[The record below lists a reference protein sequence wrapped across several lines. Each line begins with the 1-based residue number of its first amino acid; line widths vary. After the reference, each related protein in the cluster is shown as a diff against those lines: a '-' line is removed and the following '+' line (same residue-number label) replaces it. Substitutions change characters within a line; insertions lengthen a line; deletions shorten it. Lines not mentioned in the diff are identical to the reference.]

1 MASGRYRITALFF
14 GAVFIYWIFIGCA
27 YHHLPHQP
35 AVEETPLPIV
45 TKSEVAVSEQK
56 APAGPEPEADA
67 VVPKIYALEI
77 PSQIPS
83 TSGFYSHKVRWPNET
98 LYLIA
103 KWYTGNA
110 RNWKAIATANPKLD
124 PKKIT
129 IGDRIAIPEELL
141 ITRSPLPS
149 SFGRSLVRK
158 KVKPPVPPDKKSIP
172 AEPPKLFGPIESDK
186 AASLSPTGTKSS
198 SRKSSTVK
206 LFGPVE

>member
-1 MASGRYRITALFF
+1 MVLCRYRIMALFF
-14 GAVFIYWIFIGCA
+14 GVVFVCWIFIGCA

-35 AVEETPLPIV
+35 SVEEKPLPIV
-45 TKSEVAVSEQK
+45 TQSEVDASEHK
-56 APAGPEPEADA
+56 GPAGPKSEAHA
-67 VVPKIYALEI
+67 VVLKVYTLEI

-103 KWYTGNA
+103 KWYTGNE
-110 RNWKAIATANPKLD
+110 RNWKAIATANPELD
-124 PKKIT
+124 PRKMA
-129 IGDRIAIPEELL
+129 IGDRIAIPEDLL
-141 ITRSPLPS
+141 ITRTPLPA
-149 SFGRSLVRK
+149 SFGRSLFRK
-158 KVKPPVPPDKKSIP
+158 KVKPAVSPDKKPMP

-186 AASLSPTGTKSS
+186 TASFSPADMKPP

>member
-1 MASGRYRITALFF
+1 MASGRYRITALCF
-14 GAVFIYWIFIGCA
+14 GAVFIYWIFTGCA

-45 TKSEVAVSEQK
+45 TKPEVAATEQK
-56 APAGPEPEADA
+56 APAGPGPEADA
-67 VVPKIYALEI
+67 VVPEIYALEI

-110 RNWKAIATANPKLD
+110 RNWKAIATANPELD
-124 PKKIT
+124 PKKIA
-129 IGDRIAIPEELL
+129 IGDRIAIPEDLL
-141 ITRSPLPS
+141 ITRTPLPF

-158 KVKPPVPPDKKSIP
+158 KVKPPVPPDKISVP

-186 AASLSPTGTKSS
+186 AESFAPTVTKSP
-198 SRKSSTVK
+198 SRKSRTVK